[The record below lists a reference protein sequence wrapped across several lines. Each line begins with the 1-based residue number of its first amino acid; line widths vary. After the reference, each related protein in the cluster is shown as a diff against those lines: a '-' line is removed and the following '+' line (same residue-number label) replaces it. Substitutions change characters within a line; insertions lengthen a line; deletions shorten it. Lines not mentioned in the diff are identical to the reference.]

1 MVRIPDDKRRGFHLR
16 PDGLCPRLRSLRR
29 WAQTS
34 TQAAVQNADQTQ
46 EDKPIPILTGNF
58 GTFSF
63 VTGGQN
69 LIDTQINPVLL
80 LPLGERWLIES
91 RVEFEGQFQRPARGG
106 PYGGPVDKH
115 VDYAQLDYIASPYL
129 TVTVG

>member
-1 MVRIPDDKRRGFHLR
+1 MGKPAFASRRRTALSGRAVLLAFVLIAAR
-16 PDGLCPRLRSLRR
+16 M

-91 RVEFEGQFQRPARGG
+91 RAEFEGQFQRPAGGG
-106 PYGGPVDKH
+106 PYQGPVTKH
-115 VDYAQLDYIASPYL
+115 VD
-129 TVTVG
+129 